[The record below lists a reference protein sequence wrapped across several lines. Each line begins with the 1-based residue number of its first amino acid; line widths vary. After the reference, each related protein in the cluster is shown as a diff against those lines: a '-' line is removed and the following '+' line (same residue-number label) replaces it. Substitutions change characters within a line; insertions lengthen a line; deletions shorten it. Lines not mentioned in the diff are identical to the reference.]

1 MVPKVLPMEST
12 ESLLTGDTATAHTA
26 DTGATTPD
34 APAAQD
40 APAAATAAADTAD
53 ATKAEGAAD
62 ESKPE
67 DVPKGAP
74 ESYEPF
80 KAPDGWEIDQA
91 LLADFAPTL
100 KELNLTQE
108 QAQKVIDFAPKL
120 VEQTAVAT
128 TTKVLGELG
137 MADRGDWVGK
147 VKADKEFGGDKLAE
161 NLAIAK
167 KAMDAFASPELRDL
181 LIKSGMG
188 NHPEMVRAFYRA
200 GKAISA
206 DNYVAGG
213 KTRTSTPFYDKSNM
227 NP

>member
-1 MVPKVLPMEST
+1 MEST
-12 ESLLTGDTATAHTA
+12 ETLLTGDTATANTA
-26 DTGATTPD
+26 DAGATTTEV
-34 APAAQD
+34 Q
-40 APAAATAAADTAD
+40 ATEVQAGAEGTQTETKAD
-53 ATKAEGAAD
+53 AGATEQPKTEEA
-62 ESKPE
+62 
-67 DVPKGAP
+67 PKGAP

-80 KAPDGWEIDQA
+80 KAPEGWEIDQA
-91 LLADFAPTL
+91 LLADFSPTL

-120 VEQTAVAT
+120 VEQTAQAT
-128 TTKVLGELG
+128 TTKVLDELG
-137 MADRGDWVGK
+137 MAGRQGWVDA
-147 VKADKEFGGDKLAE
+147 VKSDKEFGGDKLPE
-161 NLAIAK
+161 NLAVAK
-167 KAMDAFASPELRDL
+167 KAMDAFASPELRAL

>member
-1 MVPKVLPMEST
+1 MEST
-12 ESLLTGDTATAHTA
+12 ETLLTGDTATANTA
-26 DTGATTPD
+26 DAGATTTTTP
-34 APAAQD
+34 PAAEVVQ
-40 APAAATAAADTAD
+40 AG
-53 ATKAEGAAD
+53 AEGTQTEVKDDAGAT
-62 ESKPE
+62 EQPKTE

-80 KAPDGWEIDQA
+80 KAPEGWEIDQA
-91 LLADFAPTL
+91 LLADFSPTL

-120 VEQTAVAT
+120 VEQTAQAT
-128 TTKVLGELG
+128 TTKVLDELG
-137 MADRGDWVGK
+137 MSGRQGWVDA
-147 VKADKEFGGDKLAE
+147 VKSDKEFGGDKLPE
-161 NLAIAK
+161 NLAVAK
-167 KAMDAFASPELRDL
+167 KAMDAFASPELRAL

>member
-1 MVPKVLPMEST
+1 MEST
-12 ESLLTGDTATAHTA
+12 ESLLTGDTATANTA
-26 DTGATTPD
+26 DTGATTTTT
-34 APAAQD
+34 
-40 APAAATAAADTAD
+40 ATEADVVQAGAEGTQTEVKAD
-53 ATKAEGAAD
+53 AGDIEQPKTE
-62 ESKPE
+62 E
-67 DVPKGAP
+67 VPKGAP

-91 LLADFAPTL
+91 LLTEFSPTL

-128 TTKVLGELG
+128 TSKVLGELG
-137 MADRGDWVGK
+137 MADRSDWVGK
-147 VKADKEFGGDKLAE
+147 VKSDKEFGGDKLAE
-161 NLAIAK
+161 NLAVAK

>member
-1 MVPKVLPMEST
+1 MEST
-12 ESLLTGDTATAHTA
+12 ETLLTGDTATANTA
-26 DTGATTPD
+26 DTGAKAD

-40 APAAATAAADTAD
+40 AQTAATAAVDTADTA
-53 ATKAEGAAD
+53 KAEGATD
-62 ESKPE
+62 EAKPE
-67 DVPKGAP
+67 DKPQGAP
-74 ESYEPF
+74 EAYADF
-80 KAPDGWEIDQA
+80 TAPEGWEIDQD
-91 LLADFAPTL
+91 LLKDFAPTL

-161 NLAIAK
+161 NLAVAK
-167 KAMDAFASPELRDL
+167 KAMDAFASPELREL

-206 DNYVAGG
+206 DGYVAGG
-213 KTRTSTPFYDKSNM
+213 KTRTSGPLYANSNM

>member
-1 MVPKVLPMEST
+1 MEST
-12 ESLLTGDTATAHTA
+12 ETLLTGDTATANTA
-26 DTGATTPD
+26 DAGATTTEV
-34 APAAQD
+34 Q
-40 APAAATAAADTAD
+40 ATEVKAGAEGTQTEVKAD
-53 ATKAEGAAD
+53 AGAT
-62 ESKPE
+62 EQPKTE

-74 ESYEPF
+74 EAYEPF
-80 KAPDGWEIDQA
+80 KAPEGWEIDQA
-91 LLADFAPTL
+91 LLADFSPTL

-128 TTKVLGELG
+128 TTKVLDELG
-137 MADRGDWVGK
+137 MADRQTWVDA
-147 VKADKEFGGDKLAE
+147 VKSDKEFGGDKLPE
-161 NLAIAK
+161 NLAVAK
-167 KAMDAFASPELRDL
+167 KAMDAFASPELRAL

-213 KTRTSTPFYDKSNM
+213 KTRTSIPFYDKSNM

>member
-1 MVPKVLPMEST
+1 MEST
-12 ESLLTGDTATAHTA
+12 ETLLTGDTATANTA
-26 DTGATTPD
+26 DAGATTTEV
-34 APAAQD
+34 Q
-40 APAAATAAADTAD
+40 ATEVQAGAEGTQTEVKAD
-53 ATKAEGAAD
+53 AGAT
-62 ESKPE
+62 EQPKTE
-67 DVPKGAP
+67 QVPKGAP

-80 KAPDGWEIDQA
+80 TAPEGWEIDQA
-91 LLADFAPTL
+91 LLADFSPTL

-120 VEQTAVAT
+120 VEQTAQAT
-128 TTKVLGELG
+128 TTKVLDELG
-137 MADRGDWVGK
+137 MTGRQGWVDA
-147 VKADKEFGGDKLAE
+147 VKSDKEFGGDKLPE
-161 NLAIAK
+161 NLAVAK
-167 KAMDAFASPELRDL
+167 KAMDAFASPELRAL

>member
-1 MVPKVLPMEST
+1 MEST
-12 ESLLTGDTATAHTA
+12 ETLLTGDTATANTA
-26 DTGATTPD
+26 DAGATTTTT
-34 APAAQD
+34 APAAEVVQAGADGTQTEVKDD
-40 APAAATAAADTAD
+40 AGATEQPKTEEA
-53 ATKAEGAAD
+53 
-62 ESKPE
+62 
-67 DVPKGAP
+67 PKGAP

-80 KAPDGWEIDQA
+80 TAPEGWEIDQT
-91 LLADFAPTL
+91 LLNEFAPTL

-128 TTKVLGELG
+128 TAKVLDELG
-137 MADRGDWVGK
+137 MSDRQTWVAA
-147 VKADKEFGGDKLAE
+147 VKSDKEFGGDKLPE
-161 NLAIAK
+161 NLAVAK
-167 KAMDAFASPELRDL
+167 KAMDAFASPELRAL

-213 KTRTSTPFYDKSNM
+213 KTRTSQPFYDKSNM